1 MASDGTSPL
10 PGPDM
15 SMKPGTGLSPFS
27 ALPFAPPPPVPPDQP
42 LWEPSPQPPIPPVF
56 SPSNPL
62 LLSAFPSPLLV
73 TGEGGPGPSV
83 AGTGQV
89 IVKVKTDVGPAES
102 SQTQNLI
109 VTQTALNWIPSGAPC
124 GSQEGPPPPRYVTAS
139 NVKTI
144 LPAVA
149 VGVSQ
154 EGLAGL
160 PLQVLPPAAQLAPI
174 VPLEK
179 PWPGTQAT
187 TMEGGPVAARKP
199 SQGDLAYASKGV
211 YENYRR
217 WQRYKVLA
225 RTHLSQSPDV
235 EALSCFLIPVLR
247 SLARLKPTMTLE
259 EGLPRA
265 LQEWERTSNFDRMI
279 FYEMAEKFMEFEAE
293 EETQIQNAQ
302 LMNGSP
308 GLSPIAPL
316 KLDPPGSM
324 VPEACQQPVY
334 IPKKAASKTRAPRRR
349 QRKPQ
354 RPPVPEAP
362 KEIPPE
368 AVQEY
373 VDIMDGLMGSYVDT
387 GKTEEEE
394 EGQQEGAGMYPDPSL
409 LSYIDE
415 LCSQEVFVSKVEAVI
430 HPQFLA
436 DLLSPEEQRD
446 PLSLLEEL
454 EQEEGLNLAQLVQ
467 KRLLALEEEDAQ
479 TPPSCSGAQ
488 SDSSPSVSDEDEDGG
503 QRRRP
508 SPGLQG
514 AAGIVR
520 IGKSASPGKQAREIH
535 GGQEQTL
542 GGPAGIHK
550 DGNNLPSPS
559 SWDVQLELTASQ
571 GMPVLLGMERK
582 MSGKA
587 IKQLSATQDGHLGRT
602 GSPGYY
608 PVADRNPEV
617 LPCCWQEDPQHMR
630 APNFDVGLT
639 EPVPLQGLGLEKQAL
654 TLQIGKRIGGAGML
668 TRGREP
674 PSVVSQKGSSRA
686 VRGDDRGPGMLQSY
700 SQNHSPGAAGNL
712 DRVSLSPG
720 LWLSS
725 DMGAV
730 GLELPLQIETVI
742 DSIQDEACRREDQ
755 ALNSRNS
762 ASLGPRKNTVPKDV
776 GNSVIPSGGPD
787 TTAVPEK
794 RNPCSL
800 PGSLMA
806 SGPGLRSKEKISK
819 ENQALSPKTIQN
831 PSDLWAEACPPLLPT
846 LVSST
851 LGSSKDTLIPTCQG
865 NLLIIGTQDASSL
878 AQTSQKAES
887 RGNLLFP
894 LLENID
900 QVTILDVK
908 DDSCPQ
914 PGVSKDSCLSNFNSY
929 NLQGEGREDTVSSKP
944 TDLVPLQDN
953 QESYTHETT
962 KLTNGQGQGSTS
974 PRWATRDAYI
984 LRETPIKEKCT
995 SADRAKRRETE
1006 KEEEDEELSNFSYLL
1021 ASKLSLSSGG
1031 LPLSTRQAS
1040 GGQGIVKTSR
1050 HSTEVD
1056 DLGQPSPPPKS
1067 GKQALVGSP
1076 ATVVERDQQGAQ
1088 FNGSGQKPLALG
1100 MAQLPQP
1107 RKRRRDGFVT
1117 SKRKKRRRSQ

>member
-1 MASDGTSPL
+1 MASDGSSPL

-15 SMKPGTGLSPFS
+15 AMKPGTGLSPFS
-27 ALPFAPPPPVPPDQP
+27 TLPFAPPPPIPPDQS

-56 SPSNPL
+56 SPGNPL

-109 VTQTALNWIPSGAPC
+109 VTQTALNWIHSGAPC
-124 GSQEGPPPPRYVTAS
+124 GSQEGPPPRYVTAS

-154 EGLAGL
+154 EGPAGL

-187 TMEGGPVAARKP
+187 TMEGGPVAVRKP

-225 RTHLSQSPDV
+225 RTHLSQSPDA

-279 FYEMAEKFMEFEAE
+279 FYEMAERFMEFEAE

-316 KLDPPGSM
+316 KLDPPGPM
-324 VPEACQQPVY
+324 VPESCQQPVY

-373 VDIMDGLMGSYVDT
+373 IDIMDGLMGNNVDT

-394 EGQQEGAGMYPDPSL
+394 GQQEDAGMYPDPSL

-446 PLSLLEEL
+446 PLALIEEL
-454 EQEEGLNLAQLVQ
+454 EQEEGLTLAQLVQ

-479 TPPSCSGAQ
+479 APPSCSGAQ

-520 IGKSASPGKQAREIH
+520 IGKSASPGKQAREMH

-542 GGPAGIHK
+542 GGPRGVHK
-550 DGNNLPSPS
+550 DGNSLPSPS
-559 SWDVQLELTASQ
+559 SWDLQLEHTASQ
-571 GMPVLLGMERK
+571 GMQVPLGMERK
-582 MSGKA
+582 GSGKA
-587 IKQLSATQDGHLGRT
+587 IKQLPATQDGHPGGT
-602 GSPGYY
+602 GSSGHY

-617 LPCCWQEDPQHMR
+617 IPFCWQEDLQHVR
-630 APNFDVGLT
+630 ASNLDVGHI

-654 TLQIGKRIGGAGML
+654 VLQIGQQIGGAGML
-668 TRGREP
+668 TKGREQ
-674 PSVVSQKGSSRA
+674 PSVVPQKGSSRA
-686 VRGDDRGPGMLQSY
+686 MWGDDRGPDVVQSY
-700 SQNHSPGAAGNL
+700 GQNHSPGAAGNL
-712 DRVSLSPG
+712 DVVSLTPG

-725 DMGAV
+725 DMEAV
-730 GLELPLQIETVI
+730 GLEFPLQIENVTE
-742 DSIQDEACRREDQ
+742 SIRDEAFKREDQ
-755 ALNSRNS
+755 APGSRNS
-762 ASLGPRKNTVPKDV
+762 ASPGTRKNKVPKDV
-776 GNSVIPSGGPD
+776 GKSMIPCGGTD
-787 TTAVPEK
+787 KTTVPEMRK
-794 RNPCSL
+794 SCSL
-800 PGSLMA
+800 PGPLMA
-806 SGPGLRSKEKISK
+806 SGPGLRSKEKQ
-819 ENQALSPKTIQN
+819 ERSPEATQN
-831 PSDLWAEACPPLLPT
+831 PSDLWAEACSPLLQTPDP
-846 LVSST
+846 ST
-851 LGSSKDTLIPTCQG
+851 LGSSKDTLVPTCQG
-865 NLLIIGTQDASSL
+865 TLLIVGTQDASSFPE
-878 AQTSQKAES
+878 ASQKADS

-894 LLENID
+894 LLENIE
-900 QVTILDVK
+900 QVKLLDVRN
-908 DDSCPQ
+908 DSGPQ
-914 PGVSKDSCLSNFNSY
+914 PGVCKDSCSSNFNSF
-929 NLQGEGREDTVSSKP
+929 NPQGECREDTVSSKP
-944 TDLVPLQDN
+944 TDLVPLQGN
-953 QESYTHETT
+953 RESYTHETT
-962 KLTNGQGQGSTS
+962 KSTSGQGQGRTS
-974 PRWATRDAYI
+974 PRWGTREALV
-984 LRETPIKEKCT
+984 LREIPVRETCT
-995 SADRAKRRETE
+995 SADTAKGSETE
-1006 KEEEDEELSNFSYLL
+1006 KEEDEELSNFSYLL
-1021 ASKLSLSSGG
+1021 ASKLNLSSGG
-1031 LPLSTRQAS
+1031 LPLSTRHAPR
-1040 GGQGIVKTSR
+1040 GQGIVRTSR
-1050 HSTEVD
+1050 HSAEVD

-1076 ATVVERDQQGAQ
+1076 APVVERPGQGAQ
-1088 FNGSGQKPLALG
+1088 LNSGQKPLALG
-1100 MAQLPQP
+1100 VAQLPQP
-1107 RKRRRDGFVT
+1107 RNKRRRDGFVT

>member
-15 SMKPGTGLSPFS
+15 AMKPGAGLSPFS

-42 LWEPSPQPPIPPVF
+42 LWELSPQPPIPPVF
-56 SPSNPL
+56 SPGNPL

-89 IVKVKTDVGPAES
+89 IVKVKTDVGSAES

-124 GSQEGPPPPRYVTAS
+124 GSQEGPPPLYVTTS

-154 EGLAGL
+154 EAPAGL

-187 TMEGGPVAARKP
+187 TMEGGPMAARKP

-225 RTHLSQSPDV
+225 RTHLSQSPDA

-373 VDIMDGLMGSYVDT
+373 IDIMEGLMGSHVDT

-394 EGQQEGAGMYPDPSL
+394 GQQEDAGMYPDPSL

-446 PLSLLEEL
+446 PLALIEEL
-454 EQEEGLNLAQLVQ
+454 EQEEGLTLTQLVQ
-467 KRLLALEEEDAQ
+467 KRLLALEEEDAE

-520 IGKSASPGKQAREIH
+520 IGKSASPGKQAREMH

-542 GGPAGIHK
+542 GGSQGIHK
-550 DGNNLPSPS
+550 DGNSLPSPS
-559 SWDVQLELTASQ
+559 SWDLQLELTASQ
-571 GMPVLLGMERK
+571 GMPVPLGMEIK
-582 MSGKA
+582 GSGEA
-587 IKQLSATQDGHLGRT
+587 IKQLSATHDGHLGGT
-602 GSPGYY
+602 GSSGHY

-617 LPCCWQEDPQHMR
+617 LPFCWQEDPQHMR
-630 APNFDVGLT
+630 ASSLDVGCI
-639 EPVPLQGLGLEKQAL
+639 EPVPLQGLVIEKQTL
-654 TLQIGKRIGGAGML
+654 VLQIGEQIGQQIGGVGML
-668 TRGREP
+668 TQGREQ
-674 PSVVSQKGSSRA
+674 PSAVSQKGSRA
-686 VRGDDRGPGMLQSY
+686 IWGDDRGPDVVQSY

-725 DMGAV
+725 DMDPV
-730 GLELPLQIETVI
+730 GLEFPLQIENVI
-742 DSIQDEACRREDQ
+742 DSIQDKACRREDQ
-755 ALNSRNS
+755 TLSSKNS

-776 GNSVIPSGGPD
+776 GNSVIPCGGTD
-787 TTAVPEK
+787 KTAVPEK
-794 RNPCSL
+794 RNSCSL
-800 PGSLMA
+800 PGSLRA
-806 SGPGLRSKEKISK
+806 SGPGLRSKEKQ
-819 ENQALSPKTIQN
+819 ELSPETIQN
-831 PSDLWAEACPPLLPT
+831 SSDLWAEACPPLLQT
-846 LVSST
+846 LDSSP

-865 NLLIIGTQDASSL
+865 NLLIIGTQDASSFL
-878 AQTSQKAES
+878 QASQKAES

-894 LLENID
+894 PMLENIE
-900 QVTILDVK
+900 QVNILDVRN
-908 DDSCPQ
+908 DSGPQ
-914 PGVSKDSCLSNFNSY
+914 PGVSKDSCSSSFNSY

-944 TDLVPLQDN
+944 TDLVPLQGH
-953 QESYTHETT
+953 QESCTHETT
-962 KLTNGQGQGSTS
+962 KLTSGQGQGHTS
-974 PRWATRDAYI
+974 PRWGTRDAFI
-984 LRETPIKEKCT
+984 LREIPIRET
-995 SADRAKRRETE
+995 SADRAKGSETE
-1006 KEEEDEELSNFSYLL
+1006 KEEDEELSNFSYLL

-1031 LPLSTRQAS
+1031 LPFSTSQAS
-1040 GGQGIVKTSR
+1040 GGQGIVKTS
-1050 HSTEVD
+1050 SG
-1056 DLGQPSPPPKS
+1056 GQGIPSPPPKS

-1076 ATVVERDQQGAQ
+1076 ATVVERPQQGGQ
-1088 FNGSGQKPLALG
+1088 FSSSGQKPLVLG

-1107 RKRRRDGFVT
+1107 RKRRRDSFVT